1 MWEGDR
7 FVRRTLRDLGAIIQL
22 GHKDSAC
29 AAPSEGTRRIVV
41 ADTNGVQAVEVRFCE
56 CIDDGGDFTREWAQ
70 LLRRGWFPATTHRPA
85 TAFTFKLLD
94 TFQELNLQG
103 KTNLYDFWKTIE
115 RLTDNSGAGVFV
127 SCFFTS
133 AIYRLTYKG
142 QNRYKQMSHA
152 VRLWRH
158 LTALKRFARGHDP
171 SGPEG
176 TKAGELALECAA
188 CPHPERNLPQDWADA
203 PPNVKWAL

>member
-1 MWEGDR
+1 MR
-7 FVRRTLRDLGAIIQL
+7 KTLRDLGAIIQL
-22 GHKDSAC
+22 GHKDSTC
-29 AAPSEGTRRIVV
+29 AAPSDSTCRIVV
-41 ADTNGVQAVEVRFCE
+41 ADTNGVQAVEVRFCD
-56 CIDDGGDFTREWAQ
+56 CVDDAGDFTREWAQ

-94 TFQELNLQG
+94 TFQELNFQG

-115 RLTDNSGAGVFV
+115 RLTDNSGSGGVFV
-127 SCFFTS
+127 SSPLVS
-133 AIYRLTYKG
+133 AIHGPANER
-142 QNRYKQMSHA
+142 QNRYTQISHA

-158 LTALKRFARGHDP
+158 LTALKRFTRGHDP

-188 CPHPERNLPQDWADA
+188 CPQPERNLPQDWADA
-203 PPNVKWAL
+203 PPNVK